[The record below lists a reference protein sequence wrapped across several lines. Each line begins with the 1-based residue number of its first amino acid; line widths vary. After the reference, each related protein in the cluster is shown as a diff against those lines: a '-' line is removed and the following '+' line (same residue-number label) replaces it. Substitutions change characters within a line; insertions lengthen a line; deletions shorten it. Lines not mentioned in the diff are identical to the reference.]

1 MLVSPSNHIGRMSAI
16 AKDAFSTAPLSLTP
30 LVEPSALVADLRRQG
45 FALLPVRRHGP
56 WLAPFYA
63 VLDDDDSSVRS
74 NKLNCLA
81 PSALHSVSLKEQPG
95 VKRRAQLRRRGR
107 IKTDSPL
114 EYHESTFPRSVGEA
128 NHTSTNDATSS
139 LHTDPC
145 TRSEAEAS
153 FQALEALAHRCFAA
167 VCEDV
172 GLPLAHVIARLFPP
186 GSKHKAVF
194 NAMLYVDGGR
204 RGSSCVEEWSELV
217 SGVKPTTHRGE
228 TVDSKEAITLPS
240 GRELEGT
247 FQIHSAL
254 DSDLVSEPWCR
265 SHGDP
270 GLLTL
275 LTRSDLAALQL
286 QAHNND
292 DGGGDGTE
300 RKSAEWLDIE
310 PLMDTLAVE
319 TRARLANDCD
329 SMNGNPCDS
338 TGSDGASVEVLLLIS
353 GYSLERLTDG
363 AYKACV
369 HRVPRCDL
377 AGARRHTAAF
387 ELRPALDIWQAW
399 HDEVEAEKPTQ
410 VVEETVPC

>member
-1 MLVSPSNHIGRMSAI
+1 MLTPPVNLIVGMSVMLN
-16 AKDAFSTAPLSLTP
+16 DASSTTPISLTP

-56 WLAPFYA
+56 WLSPFYA

-74 NKLNCLA
+74 NKLKCLA
-81 PSALHSVSLKEQPG
+81 PSVLHSVSLKDQPG

-107 IKTDSPL
+107 IKTNAPPES
-114 EYHESTFPRSVGEA
+114 HERTTLRPVSEA
-128 NHTSTNDATSS
+128 NHASTTDMTSS
-139 LHTDPC
+139 LQADPC

-153 FQALEALAHRCFAA
+153 FQALEALAYRCFAA
-167 VCEDV
+167 VCEDL
-172 GLPLAHVIARLFPP
+172 GLPFAHVISRLFPP

-204 RGSSCVEEWSELV
+204 RGSSCVEEWSGLV
-217 SGVKPTTHRGE
+217 SGVKPTTNRGE
-228 TVDSKEAITLPS
+228 TVDSKE
-240 GRELEGT
+240 GRDLEGT
-247 FQIHSAL
+247 FQIHGDL
-254 DSDLVSEPWCR
+254 DSDLVLEPWCR

-286 QAHNND
+286 QALND
-292 DGGGDGTE
+292 SDGGGDGME

-310 PLMDTLAVE
+310 PLMDQLAGE
-319 TRARLANDCD
+319 TRAHLANECN
-329 SMNGNPCDS
+329 SINGNACDS

-363 AYKACV
+363 AYKACI
-369 HRVPRCDL
+369 HRVPRCEV
-377 AGARRHTAAF
+377 AGTHRHTAAF

-399 HDEVEAEKPTQ
+399 HDEVTELEKPTE
-410 VVEETVPC
+410 VV